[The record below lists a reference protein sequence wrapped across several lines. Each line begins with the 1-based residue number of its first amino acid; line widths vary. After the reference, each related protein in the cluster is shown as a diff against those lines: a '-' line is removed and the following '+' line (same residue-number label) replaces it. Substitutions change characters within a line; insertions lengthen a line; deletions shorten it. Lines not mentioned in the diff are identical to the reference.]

1 MRENLEMGS
10 YRRGRAN
17 RKRNLERVFDIFP
30 RLRERSGQNAGTL
43 SGGEQQMLAIGRG
56 MMAEPDLLIL
66 DEPSLGL
73 SPLLVE
79 EMFALIEKLRNNG
92 MTLLLVEQNV
102 VQSLEIASRA
112 YIIEDGMVTLSGT
125 PAEIAG
131 NTELK
136 RAYRA
141 SDRNMKG
148 GCVMGLTPASVMLA
162 EPAPAR
168 ARTWSDF
175 AGDFD
180 LRRAEPALIA
190 RARLVLLDCIGAIA
204 AGMQE
209 PEARALAARLARTP
223 GDGIA
228 VGAGLRLHGGDAA
241 FLNGVAGTMLELD
254 EGNSFARGHPGI
266 HVLPALLS
274 GIGGAGLDGIGFLR
288 AFVLGYEAGARVGTA
303 TRLRPAIHPHGTWG
317 VIGAAVAAAAAEGAG
332 GRDIVRT
339 MNVSAALGPGSSLRA
354 MLEGVTVRNAYAG
367 VAARN
372 GLYAWDL
379 VASGFTGETD
389 ALRSVYSGVLAEA
402 FDAATMTGEL
412 GTRWEIRRNYFKRH
426 AACRFTHGAL
436 DVLAELI
443 ARHGP
448 FDPDA
453 VARIEVESY
462 AMAAQLDAP
471 APPTMLAAKFS
482 VPFAVATMLVHGA
495 ASVSAFRPRR

>member
-1 MRENLEMGS
+1 
-10 YRRGRAN
+10 
-17 RKRNLERVFDIFP
+17 
-30 RLRERSGQNAGTL
+30 
-43 SGGEQQMLAIGRG
+43 
-56 MMAEPDLLIL
+56 
-66 DEPSLGL
+66 
-73 SPLLVE
+73 
-79 EMFALIEKLRNNG
+79 
-92 MTLLLVEQNV
+92 
-102 VQSLEIASRA
+102 
-112 YIIEDGMVTLSGT
+112 
-125 PAEIAG
+125 
-131 NTELK
+131 
-136 RAYRA
+136 
-141 SDRNMKG
+141 
-148 GCVMGLTPASVMLA
+148 MGLTPASVMLA
-162 EPAPAR
+162 EPAPAW

-190 RARLVLLDCIGAIA
+190 QARLVLLDCIGAIA

-339 MNVSAALGPGSSLRA
+339 MNVSAALGLGSSLRA

-402 FDAATMTGEL
+402 FDAAAMTGEL

-495 ASVSAFRPRR
+495 ASVSAFRPPALTDETVLALAARVSVAEDPDMTARLPAQRPARVRMTLADGRVLEGETLTNRGDAADPYRPDEIRAKFHELAAPVWGGAHASAVEAAVAALDDAASLTTLRRALAEPPRK